1 MRAVV
6 VAAIVGLMACGDP
19 TGGSMDGPTLFAQLC
34 APCHG
39 PRGQPPGAMVAR
51 LGVKDLT
58 SPELRKKLTPMFVE
72 NQVHNGSKNKLMPAF
87 DGTSVND
94 AQIRAVSMWVA
105 SPEFLK

>member
-1 MRAVV
+1 VRAVI
-6 VAAIVGLMACGDP
+6 AIVWLAACGDP

-34 APCHG
+34 AQCHG
-39 PRGQPPGAMVAR
+39 PRGQPPGEMVAR

-58 SPELRKKLTPMFVE
+58 SPELRKKMTPMFVE

-94 AQIRAVSMWVA
+94 AQIRAVSIYVA